1 VKLLY
6 LTPQPPFPPDQGAK
20 LRNFHLIRLAA
31 QAGHQVDLLTFG
43 PSAELRD
50 SVVAGLTPWC
60 RQVLGVSTPKPRPL
74 VTRALSMLGSAEPD
88 LARRLRSAEFS
99 ARLVE
104 LLANERYDIVQVEG
118 IELAPYLDA
127 IRPAR
132 TVFDDHNVEYLLQR
146 RAWQADRQRPRRVH
160 AALYSFVQAGRL
172 RRWEKLICRS
182 VDAVVAVSELDAQA
196 LSRLSGRPV
205 AVVPNGIDLSAVAFR
220 DPTDSVDPNLLFD
233 GTMSFRPN
241 TDAASWLCGEIVP
254 RLRATRPEIRCWI
267 VGRDPA
273 PALVA
278 QNFGP
283 NGVAVTGEVVST
295 TPYWERAAIYVLPM
309 RMGSGVRFKAL
320 EAMARGLPLV
330 STALGVEGTG
340 ARPDHDYLR
349 AETTAQFCQ
358 AIGRL
363 LDDQALRQRLAANA
377 RKCVTALDWTAIG
390 PRYLAVLERLLA

>member
-1 VKLLY
+1 
-6 LTPQPPFPPDQGAK
+6 
-20 LRNFHLIRLAA
+20 
-31 QAGHQVDLLTFG
+31 
-43 PSAELRD
+43 
-50 SVVAGLTPWC
+50 
-60 RQVLGVSTPKPRPL
+60 
-74 VTRALSMLGSAEPD
+74 MLGSVEPD

-104 LLANERYDIVQVEG
+104 LMASERYDIVQVEG
-118 IELAPYLDA
+118 IELAPYLGA

-146 RAWQADRQRPRRVH
+146 RAWQADRRRPRRVH

-182 VDAVVAVSELDAQA
+182 VDAVMAVSELDAHA
-196 LSRLSGRPV
+196 LNRLSGRPV

-220 DPTDSVDPNLLFD
+220 EPTDSVNPNLLFD

-241 TDAASWLCGEIVP
+241 TDAANWLCGEIVP

-278 QNFGP
+278 RNFGP
-283 NGVAVTGEVVST
+283 NGVAVTGEVLST
-295 TPYWERAAIYVLPM
+295 APYWERAALYVLPM

-363 LDDQALRQRLAANA
+363 LDDQALRQRLAASA
-377 RKCVTALDWTAIG
+377 RNRVTALDWTAIG